1 MPRAAVNA
9 IAVTLGVTAATIYR
23 VLSDDQA
30 KHAGEQNPTS
40 SLWWIRDVKKP
51 CHIDYTAAL
60 DLPLIVDG
68 SEHNL
73 SFAPGW
79 RRCEEAKTRANAL
92 RYF

>member
-1 MPRAAVNA
+1 MYASGLLVNA

-60 DLPLIVDG
+60 DLPLIVDS

-73 SFAPGW
+73 SLLRQVGVG
-79 RRCEEAKTRANAL
+79 AKRS
-92 RYF
+92 